1 MKLNKYLL
9 SILIC
14 SLINISETNS
24 PIEIGNLEAIN
35 DNKRKLDEHTDNY
48 IIIEFNNSAI
58 FERGELLKNYNNLYI
73 SYIINE
79 NQRIYPN
86 QDFTEKNNTKLQV
99 HFYQPI
105 SSLYSFFDASNNGNF
120 KFLISADFSHFDT
133 SSVTDMSYMF
143 YECSSLQTLN
153 LSNFDTS
160 SVTNM
165 DSMFYECISLKYL
178 ITSNFNF
185 DQMKLNVQKIFYNLS
200 SLEYIDIYNIK
211 DTNNKL
217 KTEVQERN
225 NLNTKKNLTVCQND
239 IVAINNTN
247 AIYKCYN
254 INDFN
259 LIYNNI
265 QTTIHINQENIS
277 INQIKLITMIY
288 KLYFNYIRYR
298 IK

>member
-133 SSVTDMSYMF
+133 SSVT
-143 YECSSLQTLN
+143 
-153 LSNFDTS
+153 
-160 SVTNM
+160 NM
-165 DSMFYECISLKYL
+165 DNMFYECISLKYL

-265 QTTIHINQENIS
+265 QTTIPINQENIS
-277 INQIKLITMIY
+277 CQNKINEYIK
-288 KLYFNYIRYR
+288 
-298 IK
+298 